1 MNQTNEDMKR
11 IDELF
16 KTALRREE
24 VPSDFAER
32 VLARA
37 EQRPTVTLE
46 PERIPRFH
54 IFSRPLVRWAAF
66 TAVTA
71 SLIAGSLHYRNV
83 RREQAKGEAAK
94 QQLMLALHIAGS
106 KLQLARSKVN
116 GIQTSQPER
125 ERETNRSRSKS

>member
-1 MNQTNEDMKR
+1 MNPPNEDMKH
-11 IDELF
+11 IDEFL

-24 VPSDFAER
+24 APPGFAEGI
-32 VLARA
+32 LARV
-37 EQRPTVTLE
+37 EQQPTVKPKE
-46 PERIPRFH
+46 EHVPWFH
-54 IFSRPLVRWAAF
+54 LFSGPLVRWAAF
-66 TAVTA
+66 ATVFA
-71 SLIAGSLHYRNV
+71 SLIAGSIHYRNV

-116 GIQTSQPER
+116 GIQTSQPDH